1 MSGANTVA
9 GDEDRSDEQYCRN
22 HMGRLG
28 EMVQEAIPAAITAVT
43 GVGRCR

>member
-22 HMGRLG
+22 HVGRFG
-28 EMVQEAIPAAITAVT
+28 EMVQEAIPATITAVT
-43 GVGRCR
+43 GVGQCR